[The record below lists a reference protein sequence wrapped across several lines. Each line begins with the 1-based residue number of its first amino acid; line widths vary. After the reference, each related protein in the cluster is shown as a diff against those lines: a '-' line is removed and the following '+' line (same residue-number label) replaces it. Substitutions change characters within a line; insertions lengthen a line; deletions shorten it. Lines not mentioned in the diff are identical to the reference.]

1 MQRNRKNMAHN
12 EKTQQSIETDSE
24 MTHMIDLIK
33 IKSAKKKSGM
43 LISCSKWTSYVSKS
57 RENCNYAQDD
67 VESMKTYKLWKLKT
81 TISEM
86 KNNPGGINSRLDR
99 AEVEGMDRTKKACN
113 MEHRRK
119 DTMGERKEEKTMGQY

>member
-1 MQRNRKNMAHN
+1 
-12 EKTQQSIETDSE
+12 
-24 MTHMIDLIK
+24 
-33 IKSAKKKSGM
+33 M
-43 LISCSKWTSYVSKS
+43 LISYSKWTSYVSKS

-81 TISEM
+81 AISEM